1 MLINLGKG
9 GDTFIS
15 QLHSTHADSVLRETF
30 HRYPCVHGQ
39 TNFCE
44 VCERRIDED
53 LNEIIVQDN
62 EIPISEQN
70 ANSEVD
76 EDEEE
81 DVGVSMHNSGDNF
94 IRGSITPRG
103 NSILFD
109 DIVSDRQHNRSLTPI
124 QQRN

>member
-1 MLINLGKG
+1 M
-9 GDTFIS
+9 
-15 QLHSTHADSVLRETF
+15 
-30 HRYPCVHGQ
+30 HGQ